1 MFLFVSTTAVTIWG
15 LLRGHDG
22 TYELAPENR
31 NFAPETRNFCINHK
45 HKLKMKKN
53 LEKENELAV
62 RI

>member
-1 MFLFVSTTAVTIWG
+1 MFLFVSTIAVAIWR
-15 LLRGHDG
+15 LLRRHDG
-22 TYELAPENR
+22 TYELAPKNR
-31 NFAPETRNFCINHK
+31 NAPEIRNFCIKHK